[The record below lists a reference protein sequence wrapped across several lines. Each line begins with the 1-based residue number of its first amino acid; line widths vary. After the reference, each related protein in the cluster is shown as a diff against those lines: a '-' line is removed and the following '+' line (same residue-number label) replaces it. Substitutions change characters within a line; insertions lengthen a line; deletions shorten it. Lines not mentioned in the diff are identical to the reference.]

1 MDKFD
6 LILQEIRNINSKFE
20 QIDKRFEQIENR
32 LDAMDKRFEQIENR
46 LDAMDKRFEQIENRL
61 DAMDKRFEQIENRLD
76 AMDKRFEQIDNR
88 LDAMDTRITSLKA
101 DNLEAHDKIYLLL
114 NSLNTSFLRFEA
126 EFNDK
131 VKILF
136 DGYADLQAYK
146 NITSH
151 EITNINNKISNLTF
165 RVSKLENS

>member
-20 QIDKRFEQIENR
+20 QIDKRFEQIDNR
-32 LDAMDKRFEQIENR
+32 LDAMDKRFEQIDNR
-46 LDAMDKRFEQIENRL
+46 LDAMDKRFEQI
-61 DAMDKRFEQIENRLD
+61 DNRLD

-114 NSLNTSFLRFEA
+114 NSLDTSFLRFEA

>member
-32 LDAMDKRFEQIENR
+32 LDAMDKRFEQI
-46 LDAMDKRFEQIENRL
+46 
-61 DAMDKRFEQIENRLD
+61 
-76 AMDKRFEQIDNR
+76 DNR
-88 LDAMDTRITSLKA
+88 LDAMDIRITSLKA

-114 NSLNTSFLRFEA
+114 NSLDTSFLRFEA

>member
-32 LDAMDKRFEQIENR
+32 LDAIEKHLEQIDNR
-46 LDAMDKRFEQIENRL
+46 LDAMDKRFEQI
-61 DAMDKRFEQIENRLD
+61 DNRLD

>member
-46 LDAMDKRFEQIENRL
+46 LDAIEKHLEQV
-61 DAMDKRFEQIENRLD
+61 DNRLD

-101 DNLEAHDKIYLLL
+101 DNLEAHDKIYFLL

>member
-32 LDAMDKRFEQIENR
+32 LDAIEKHLEQVNNR
-46 LDAMDKRFEQIENRL
+46 LDAMDKRFEQI
-61 DAMDKRFEQIENRLD
+61 DNRLD

-114 NSLNTSFLRFEA
+114 NSLDTSFLRFEA

>member
-32 LDAMDKRFEQIENR
+32 LDAIEKHLEQVDNR
-46 LDAMDKRFEQIENRL
+46 LDAMDKRFEQI
-61 DAMDKRFEQIENRLD
+61 DNRLD

-136 DGYADLQAYK
+136 DGYADIQAYK

>member
-32 LDAMDKRFEQIENR
+32 LDAIEKHLEQV
-46 LDAMDKRFEQIENRL
+46 D
-61 DAMDKRFEQIENRLD
+61 NRLD

-114 NSLNTSFLRFEA
+114 KSLNTSFLRFEA

>member
-6 LILQEIRNINSKFE
+6 LILQEIRNLNSKFE

-32 LDAMDKRFEQIENR
+32 LDAIEKHLEQVDNR
-46 LDAMDKRFEQIENRL
+46 LDAMDKRFEQI
-61 DAMDKRFEQIENRLD
+61 DNRLD

>member
-32 LDAMDKRFEQIENR
+32 LDAIEKHLEQVN
-46 LDAMDKRFEQIENRL
+46 
-61 DAMDKRFEQIENRLD
+61 NRLD

>member
-32 LDAMDKRFEQIENR
+32 LDAMDKRFEQI
-46 LDAMDKRFEQIENRL
+46 D
-61 DAMDKRFEQIENRLD
+61 NRLD
-76 AMDKRFEQIDNR
+76 AMDKRFEQIDSR

>member
-46 LDAMDKRFEQIENRL
+46 LDAMDKRFEQI
-61 DAMDKRFEQIENRLD
+61 DNRLD

>member
-32 LDAMDKRFEQIENR
+32 LDAMDKRFEQI
-46 LDAMDKRFEQIENRL
+46 D
-61 DAMDKRFEQIENRLD
+61 NRLD

-114 NSLNTSFLRFEA
+114 NSLDTSFLRFEA

>member
-20 QIDKRFEQIENR
+20 QI
-32 LDAMDKRFEQIENR
+32 
-46 LDAMDKRFEQIENRL
+46 DKRFEQIENRL

-114 NSLNTSFLRFEA
+114 NSLDTSFLRFEA

>member
-46 LDAMDKRFEQIENRL
+46 LDAIEKHLEQV
-61 DAMDKRFEQIENRLD
+61 DNRLD

-114 NSLNTSFLRFEA
+114 NSLDTSFLKFEA

>member
-32 LDAMDKRFEQIENR
+32 LDAMDKRFEQIDNR
-46 LDAMDKRFEQIENRL
+46 LDAMDKRFEQI
-61 DAMDKRFEQIENRLD
+61 DNRLD

>member
-32 LDAMDKRFEQIENR
+32 LDAIEKHLEQVDNR
-46 LDAMDKRFEQIENRL
+46 LDAMDKRFEQV
-61 DAMDKRFEQIENRLD
+61 DNRLD

>member
-32 LDAMDKRFEQIENR
+32 LDAIEKHLEQVNNR
-46 LDAMDKRFEQIENRL
+46 LDAMDKRFEQI
-61 DAMDKRFEQIENRLD
+61 DNRLD

>member
-46 LDAMDKRFEQIENRL
+46 LDTIEKHLEQV
-61 DAMDKRFEQIENRLD
+61 DNRLD

>member
-32 LDAMDKRFEQIENR
+32 LDAIEKHLEQV
-46 LDAMDKRFEQIENRL
+46 D
-61 DAMDKRFEQIENRLD
+61 NRLD

>member
-20 QIDKRFEQIENR
+20 QI
-32 LDAMDKRFEQIENR
+32 
-46 LDAMDKRFEQIENRL
+46 DKRFEQIENRL

>member
-46 LDAMDKRFEQIENRL
+46 LDAMDKRFEQI
-61 DAMDKRFEQIENRLD
+61 DNRLD

-114 NSLNTSFLRFEA
+114 NSLDTSFLRFEA

>member
-20 QIDKRFEQIENR
+20 QI
-32 LDAMDKRFEQIENR
+32 DKRFEQIENR

>member
-1 MDKFD
+1 
-6 LILQEIRNINSKFE
+6 
-20 QIDKRFEQIENR
+20 
-32 LDAMDKRFEQIENR
+32 MDKRFEQI
-46 LDAMDKRFEQIENRL
+46 D
-61 DAMDKRFEQIENRLD
+61 NRLD

>member
-20 QIDKRFEQIENR
+20 QIDKRFEQIDNR
-32 LDAMDKRFEQIENR
+32 LDAMDKRFEQI
-46 LDAMDKRFEQIENRL
+46 D
-61 DAMDKRFEQIENRLD
+61 NRLD

-114 NSLNTSFLRFEA
+114 NSLDTSFLRFEA

>member
-20 QIDKRFEQIENR
+20 QI
-32 LDAMDKRFEQIENR
+32 
-46 LDAMDKRFEQIENRL
+46 
-61 DAMDKRFEQIENRLD
+61 DKRFEQIENRLD

>member
-32 LDAMDKRFEQIENR
+32 LDAMDKRFEQI
-46 LDAMDKRFEQIENRL
+46 D
-61 DAMDKRFEQIENRLD
+61 NRLD
-76 AMDKRFEQIDNR
+76 AMDKRFEQIDSR

-114 NSLNTSFLRFEA
+114 NSLDTSFLRFEA

>member
-46 LDAMDKRFEQIENRL
+46 LDAIEKHLEQV
-61 DAMDKRFEQIENRLD
+61 DNRLD

>member
-32 LDAMDKRFEQIENR
+32 LDAIEKHLEQVDNR
-46 LDAMDKRFEQIENRL
+46 LDAMDKRFEQI
-61 DAMDKRFEQIENRLD
+61 DNRLD

-114 NSLNTSFLRFEA
+114 NSLDTSFLRFEA

>member
-32 LDAMDKRFEQIENR
+32 LDAIEKHLEQVNNR
-46 LDAMDKRFEQIENRL
+46 LDAMDKRFEQIDNRL
-61 DAMDKRFEQIENRLD
+61 DAMDKRF
-76 AMDKRFEQIDNR
+76 KQIDNR

-114 NSLNTSFLRFEA
+114 NSLDTSFLRFEA